1 MLNLFDY
8 NIYVLGINRYLNYN
22 YGRLIIFVDE
32 L

>member
-8 NIYVLGINRYLNYN
+8 NIYEINRYLNYN